1 MGANEPGHGA
11 YQQRPRECTG
21 SPQECHPSIGT
32 RGHLPSDQ
40 EETRRVRAQGTDGGG
55 ASIGA
60 GRREASGNEHKG
72 KVLVRVEGDGG
83 ERSNSTIGNDL
94 ARVAPFTFCI
104 GRAWLA

>member
-1 MGANEPGHGA
+1 MGANEPGHRA

-40 EETRRVRAQGTDGGG
+40 EETRRVRAQGTDGSG

-60 GRREASGNEHKG
+60 GGSKAPGDQHKG
-72 KVLVRVEGDGG
+72 EVLIGVEGDGG

-94 ARVAPFTFCI
+94 ACVAPFTLGI
-104 GRAWLA
+104 GRVWVP